1 MASIGPVGIIGF
13 GVFGRFMAEQLS
25 PYTEVVVSSRTANP
39 HEVEAAGARLVAFS
53 EAASQPVVVP
63 SVPVQNLEVVLER
76 MVPHLRSGALVV
88 DVSSVKTVPVELM
101 ERILPAECEILATH
115 PLFGPQS
122 GSGGIKGLPMV
133 VWPVRVGDARMDRIQ
148 KFLTGTLEL
157 EVSVISPK
165 EHDQE
170 MAYVQALTF
179 FLGKALGE
187 IDIPDTPL
195 KTKTYQHLLDVKR
208 IVQGDSPE
216 LFETIQHFNPYA
228 AQVREL
234 FTQNLDKIEADLVR
248 VESQSAAADTAATLP

>member
-1 MASIGPVGIIGF
+1 MANLGSVGIIGF

-25 PYTEVVVSSRTANP
+25 PYMTVVVSSRRANAG
-39 HEVEAAGARLVAFS
+39 EVEAAGARLVDFS
-53 EAASQPVVVP
+53 EAAAQSVVIP
-63 SVPVQNLEVVLER
+63 SVPVQYLGAVLER
-76 MVPHLRSGALVV
+76 MVPYLKSGALVA

-101 ERILPAECEILATH
+101 TRILPAQCEILATH

-122 GSGGIKGLPMV
+122 GAGGIKGLPMV
-133 VWPVRVGDARMDRIQ
+133 VWPVRVADARMERIQ
-148 KFLTGTLEL
+148 KFLTGTLGL
-157 EVSVISPK
+157 SVSVISPQ
-165 EHDQE
+165 EHDKE

-208 IVQGDSPE
+208 IVQGDTPE

-228 AQVREL
+228 AGAREL
-234 FTQNLDKIEADLVR
+234 FTKRLDEIEAGLSKSSIMQEDP
-248 VESQSAAADTAATLP
+248 SASSR